1 MNSQNLNKI
10 ASTDPSWLNRD
21 FLALL
26 ENTSD
31 FIYIKD
37 TYHRFTSTSSAFARL
52 TGHDDWRDLIGK
64 TDFDIFPEEH
74 AKRYFEF
81 ERPVMV
87 EGQPLIDH
95 EEPYYD
101 EQGNLR
107 WVTSSKHPVR
117 TPRGEIIGLVGI
129 SKDITAIK
137 SYQAIIREM
146 ANYDELTGLANRRLF
161 SEVFHSV
168 LARTKRTKEQLALLY
183 IDLDNFKCIND
194 SKGHAVGDKILK
206 QIADCLKQKAREC
219 DLLARVGGDEFV
231 LVLSSAQHIEDSAI
245 QIGQR
250 VIESI
255 QTSFKQD
262 ALACKLGCSI
272 GVACYPRDGNNLD
285 ELLEQA
291 DGAMYRAKA
300 LGKNNIKFCE

>member
-1 MNSQNLNKI
+1 MRELPFKI
-10 ASTDPSWLNRD
+10 SVESDSKWLSRD

-37 TYHRFTSTSSAFARL
+37 TQHRFTSTSSAFARL
-52 TGHDDWRDLIGK
+52 TGREDWRELIGK

-81 ERPVMV
+81 ERPVM
-87 EGQPLIDH
+87 ENGQPLIAH

-117 TPRGEIIGLVGI
+117 SDQGEIIGLVGI
-129 SKDITAIK
+129 SKDITDIK
-137 SYQAIIREM
+137 NYQALIREM

-161 SEVFHSV
+161 TEVFNSV
-168 LARTKRTKEQLALLY
+168 MKRTKRTDEHLALLY

-194 SKGHAVGDKILK
+194 TRGHIAGDKLLK
-206 QIADCLKQKAREC
+206 RVSHCINNTANDC
-219 DLLARVGGDEFV
+219 DLLARIGGDEFV
-231 LVLSSAQHIEDSAI
+231 LVLSCPHPIEQHAI
-245 QIGQR
+245 SMGQR
-250 VIESI
+250 II
-255 QTSFKQD
+255 DNIRDTFKAD
-262 ALACKLGCSI
+262 ALMCQLGCSI
-272 GVACYPRDGNNLD
+272 GVACYPRDGDDLD
-285 ELLEQA
+285 SLMKQA
-291 DGAMYRAKA
+291 DAAMYRAKA
-300 LGKNNIKFCE
+300 MGKNNIKFAE